1 MKKLKDLLKKTV
13 NTIETTIH
21 IVLGGG
27 ALLG

>member
-13 NTIETTIH
+13 NNIETTIN